1 MHKVITGFR
10 QLMPKLVI
18 LIIIFI
24 LFSCS
29 NDDIDVNQ
37 VSEES
42 GDLKIYTPSPIPSPI
57 PSPTP
62 SPIPSPTPSPIPS
75 PTPSPIPSPTP
86 SPTSIPLII
95 PTPTSELIDIHLLD
109 EEITK
114 LKIIFDQNSIRKYT
128 QITVPDGRILKQL
141 ILNEYI
147 GEDKIA
153 FYGIYE
159 TVEIWEPSEEIVP
172 FLSAWGHIESE
183 KFIGKNILS
192 YSEFLELS
200 IDQRDGNGYV
210 TLGPGTYI
218 MIVQNGNITNAKY
231 EFSFILE

>member
-1 MHKVITGFR
+1 
-10 QLMPKLVI
+10 MPKLVI

-42 GDLKIYTPSPIPSPI
+42 GDLKIYTPTPI

-62 SPIPSPTPSPIPS
+62 SPTPSPI
-75 PTPSPIPSPTP
+75 PSPIPSPTP

-183 KFIGKNILS
+183 KFIEKNILS

>member
-37 VSEES
+37 VSKES
-42 GDLKIYTPSPIPSPI
+42 DDLKIY
-57 PSPTP
+57 
-62 SPIPSPTPSPIPS
+62 TPSPIPS

>member
-29 NDDIDVNQ
+29 NDDIDVSQ

-42 GDLKIYTPSPIPSPI
+42 GDLKIYTP
-57 PSPTP
+57 T
-62 SPIPSPTPSPIPS
+62 
-75 PTPSPIPSPTP
+75 PIPSPTP

>member
-42 GDLKIYTPSPIPSPI
+42 GDLKIYTPSPIPSP
-57 PSPTP
+57 TP
-62 SPIPSPTPSPIPS
+62 SPIPSPIPS

>member
-29 NDDIDVNQ
+29 NDDIDVSQ

-42 GDLKIYTPSPIPSPI
+42 GDLKIYTPSPIPSP
-57 PSPTP
+57 TP
-62 SPIPSPTPSPIPS
+62 SPIPSPIPS

-95 PTPTSELIDIHLLD
+95 PSPTSELIDIHLLD

-183 KFIGKNILS
+183 KFIEKNILS

>member
-42 GDLKIYTPSPIPSPI
+42 GDLKIYTPSPIPSP
-57 PSPTP
+57 T
-62 SPIPSPTPSPIPS
+62 PS

-86 SPTSIPLII
+86 SPTPIPLII

-183 KFIGKNILS
+183 KFIEKNILS

>member
-1 MHKVITGFR
+1 MHKVITEFR

-42 GDLKIYTPSPIPSPI
+42 GDLKIYTP
-57 PSPTP
+57 T
-62 SPIPSPTPSPIPS
+62 
-75 PTPSPIPSPTP
+75 PIPSPTP

>member
-29 NDDIDVNQ
+29 NDDIYVNQ

-42 GDLKIYTPSPIPSPI
+42 DDLKIY
-57 PSPTP
+57 TP

-114 LKIIFDQNSIRKYT
+114 LKIVFDENSIRKYT

-183 KFIGKNILS
+183 KFIEKNILS

>member
-62 SPIPSPTPSPIPS
+62 SPIPSPTP
-75 PTPSPIPSPTP
+75 
-86 SPTSIPLII
+86 IPLII

-183 KFIGKNILS
+183 KFIEKNILS

>member
-42 GDLKIYTPSPIPSPI
+42 GDLKIYTPSPIPSP
-57 PSPTP
+57 TP
-62 SPIPSPTPSPIPS
+62 SPIPSPIPS

-183 KFIGKNILS
+183 KFIEKNILS

>member
-1 MHKVITGFR
+1 MHKVITEFR

-42 GDLKIYTPSPIPSPI
+42 GDLKIY
-57 PSPTP
+57 
-62 SPIPSPTPSPIPS
+62 TPSPIPS

>member
-42 GDLKIYTPSPIPSPI
+42 GDLKIYTPSPIPSP
-57 PSPTP
+57 TP
-62 SPIPSPTPSPIPS
+62 SPI
-75 PTPSPIPSPTP
+75 PSPIPSPTP

-183 KFIGKNILS
+183 KFIEKNILS

>member
-1 MHKVITGFR
+1 MHKVITEFR

-42 GDLKIYTPSPIPSPI
+42 GDLKIYTPTPI
-57 PSPTP
+57 PSPT
-62 SPIPSPTPSPIPS
+62 PS

>member
-57 PSPTP
+57 PSPT
-62 SPIPSPTPSPIPS
+62 
-75 PTPSPIPSPTP
+75 
-86 SPTSIPLII
+86 SIPLII

-114 LKIIFDQNSIRKYT
+114 LKIVFDQNSIRKYT

-183 KFIGKNILS
+183 KFIEKNILS

-218 MIVQNGNITNAKY
+218 MIVQNGNIINAKY

>member
-62 SPIPSPTPSPIPS
+62 SP
-75 PTPSPIPSPTP
+75 
-86 SPTSIPLII
+86 TSIPLII

-114 LKIIFDQNSIRKYT
+114 LKIVFDQNSIRKYT

-183 KFIGKNILS
+183 KFIEKNILS